1 MVSVHASPITPEDR
15 VFSTV
20 ELQMLLA
27 KHGGD
32 VSLLDDVLAQNGLR
46 RDAVNDPLTRLSL
59 TQWLGTLTG
68 CCHSRQDPLLALRA
82 GQHMHLTAYGML
94 GFTLLSSAS
103 LRDALDIANHFGLLA
118 NLKHQLYLE
127 VDGEVAHLYLR
138 ENFALLGADK
148 YFSTLL
154 ETAKLLTLLGDML
167 GHGFKAQEVRLNLNA
182 GQADALSMSQAL
194 GVPTQVNCVDNRITF
209 SSHYVDQPLPQ
220 SHAMTH
226 QSCKALCV
234 TQLQELSQRYD
245 LCYQIQKM
253 LLGSP
258 SRIPP
263 LPEVASRLHLS
274 PRTLRRKLEA
284 IGSSYNQILED
295 VRKKLAIRYLL
306 DTPLTTEAISEK
318 LSYSDAANFR
328 HAFKRWTGTAPRAFR
343 SQNREFDWGIPP
355 VFTLA
360 GPGANAGAMAQAH
373 A

>member
-1 MVSVHASPITPEDR
+1 MVSVQASPITPEDR

-20 ELQMLLA
+20 ELQALLA
-27 KHGGD
+27 RHSDGRAA
-32 VSLLDDVLAQNGLR
+32 LMPVLALHGLHPE
-46 RDAVNDPLTRLSL
+46 ALEDPAARLSL
-59 TQWLGTLTG
+59 SQWLSALTG
-68 CCHSRQDPLLALRA
+68 CCHDRQDPLLALRV
-82 GQHMHLTAYGML
+82 GQQMHLTAYGML

-103 LRDALDIANHFGLLA
+103 LREALDIANHFGLLA
-118 NLKHQLYLE
+118 NLKHQLHLE
-127 VDGEVAHLYLR
+127 VDGDVAHLYLR
-138 ENFALLGADK
+138 ENFALLGSEK

-154 ETAKLLTLLGDML
+154 ESAKILTLLGDML
-167 GHGFKAQEVRLNLNA
+167 GHGFKAQALRLNLNA
-182 GQADALSMSQAL
+182 EPGEPQGVSQAL
-194 GVPTQVNCVDNRITF
+194 GIPVQVNCLDNCISF

-226 QSCKALCV
+226 QSCKALCSA
-234 TQLQELSQRYD
+234 QLRELSQRYD

-253 LLGSP
+253 LLASP

-284 IGSSYNQILED
+284 VGSSYNLILED

-343 SQNREFDWGIPP
+343 SQNREIDWSMPP
-355 VFTLA
+355 AFTLPSTNT
-360 GPGANAGAMAQAH
+360 GTRVHAH

>member
-20 ELQMLLA
+20 ELQALVARHSGEPAALA
-27 KHGGD
+27 H
-32 VSLLDDVLAQNGLR
+32 VLARHGLHHA
-46 RDAVNDPLTRLSL
+46 AVFDPATRLSL
-59 TQWLGTLTG
+59 SQWLGTLTG
-68 CCHSRQDPLLALRA
+68 CCQDPLLALHI
-82 GQHMHLTAYGML
+82 GQQMHLTAYGML

-103 LRDALDIANHFGLLA
+103 LSEALDIANHFGLLA
-118 NLKHQLYLE
+118 NLKHQLHLE
-127 VDGEVAHLYLR
+127 VDGDVATLYLR
-138 ENFALLGADK
+138 ESFALLGAEK

-154 ETAKLLTLLGDML
+154 ESAKILTLLGDIL
-167 GHGFKAQEVRLNLNA
+167 GHGFKAQALRLNLNA
-182 GQADALSMSQAL
+182 DPGEAQVISDAL
-194 GVPTQVNCVDNRITF
+194 GVPTQVNCQDSCISF
-209 SSHYVDQPLPQ
+209 SSHYVAQPLPQ
-220 SHAMTH
+220 SHVMTH
-226 QSCKALCV
+226 QSCKALCG
-234 TQLQELSQRYD
+234 TQLREISQRYD

-253 LLGSP
+253 LLASP

-284 IGSSYNQILED
+284 VGSSYNLILED

-343 SQNREFDWGIPP
+343 SQNREIDWALPP
-355 VFTLA
+355 AFTL
-360 GPGANAGAMAQAH
+360 PGARAGAVVHAH

>member
-1 MVSVHASPITPEDR
+1 MVSVQASPITPEDR

-20 ELQMLLA
+20 ELQALLA
-27 KHGGD
+27 ANSEERSSVVQLLAVNGLPADTLDDHATR
-32 VSLLDDVLAQNGLR
+32 VSL
-46 RDAVNDPLTRLSL
+46 S
-59 TQWLGTLTG
+59 QWLGTLTA
-68 CCHSRQDPLLALRA
+68 CCHDRQEPLLAVRV
-82 GQHMHLTAYGML
+82 GQQMHLTAYGML

-103 LRDALDIANHFGLLA
+103 LRQALDIANEFGLLA
-118 NLKHQLYLE
+118 NLKHQLHLQ
-127 VDGEVAHLYLR
+127 VDGDVAYLHLR
-138 ENFALLGADK
+138 ENFALLGSEK

-154 ETAKLLTLLGDML
+154 ESAKILTLLGDML
-167 GHGFKAQEVRLNLNA
+167 GHGFSALSVHLNLNA
-182 GQADALSMSQAL
+182 EPAEAHAIAQAL
-194 GVPTQVNCVDNRITF
+194 GVPVHLNCTDNRISF

-226 QSCKALCV
+226 QSCKALCSA
-234 TQLQELSQRYD
+234 QLRELSQRYD
-245 LCYQIQKM
+245 LCYQIRKM
-253 LLGSP
+253 LLASP

-274 PRTLRRKLEA
+274 PRTLRRKLETV
-284 IGSSYNQILED
+284 GSSYNLILED

-343 SQNREFDWGIPP
+343 SQNREIDWSLPQA
-355 VFTLA
+355 FSL
-360 GPGANAGAMAQAH
+360 PGASTGAMVHAH